1 MILLKIVIKIGGSIL
16 TDGVN
21 NTLIT
26 DIKALTKSENII
38 IVHGGGKTV
47 TNIAEQMGKEQKFII
62 SPSGVRSRY
71 TDKETVEI
79 FTMVMSGKINKEIT
93 KTLQKFDVNAVG
105 ISGIDGKLI
114 SATRK
119 KKLIIKAKDNRKKII
134 EGGYTGKIIEINN
147 QLLDIILTNNYTPV
161 ISPIALSEEYDLLN
175 VDGDRAAAYIGGGIK
190 ADKVIFLTDV
200 RGVLEN
206 GKVIKKLNLSEAKEL
221 KKTVGHGME
230 KKLLA
235 SIESLEMGVKE
246 VIISSGDIRNP
257 ISSILKENEGTVIT
271 ND

>member
-16 TDGVN
+16 NDGVN

-119 KKLIIKAKDNRKKII
+119 KKLVIKAKDNRKRII
-134 EGGYTGKIIEINN
+134 EGGYTGKITEINN
-147 QLLDIILTNNYTPV
+147 HLLDIILTNNYTPV
-161 ISPIALSEEYDLLN
+161 ISPIALSEEHDLLN

-206 GKVIKKLNLSEAKEL
+206 GKVIKKLNLNEAKEL